1 MVYQE
6 LERSVCHGCRAMRQ
20 EAIKKELAQHF
31 KISEISLGRVL
42 GSGGF
47 GTVYESYF
55 RGERLAVKKLHNGT
69 KNKRAARES
78 FEAET
83 SVLNFHHPNIVRTL
97 AVTTYMESSY
107 VIMEYAGEKTLQS
120 VMDDISE
127 SMGLERRLRF
137 AQDIARALEFAHE
150 QGIAH
155 MDLKP
160 GNVIVTPDDRCKLA
174 DFGCCQAVEIN
185 DKPASPTKSNLTG
198 TYAYRAPELLRGESP
213 TTKADIYSY
222 GICLWQMMKRERP
235 YGNENQHVV
244 IFRVVADQL
253 RPKLTQE
260 TGEEEQYVNL
270 IKLCWQAEAKLRPSA
285 PEIVKQLTEV
295 ESLVKKAKGEKLR
308 TVEPLRERLFGVHLC
323 HLERAEL

>member
-1 MVYQE
+1 
-6 LERSVCHGCRAMRQ
+6 MRHDVV
-20 EAIKKELAQHF
+20 KKEIVQHL
-31 KISEISLGRVL
+31 KISELRLGRVL

-55 RGERLAVKKLHNGT
+55 RGERLAVKKLHNET
-69 KNKRAARES
+69 KNKRAAKES

-83 SVLNFHHPNIVRTL
+83 SVVNFHHPNIVRTL
-97 AVTTYMESSY
+97 VVTTYMESSY

-120 VMDDISE
+120 VINDISQA
-127 SMGLERRLRF
+127 MDLERRLRF
-137 AQDIARALEFAHE
+137 AEDIARALEFAHD

-160 GNVIVTPDDRCKLA
+160 GNVIVTQEDRCKLA
-174 DFGCCQAVEIN
+174 DFGCCQAVDIN

-198 TYAYRAPELLRGESP
+198 TYAYRAPELLRGECP

-253 RPKLTQE
+253 RPKLTKE
-260 TGEEEQYVNL
+260 TGEEKQYVNL

-285 PEIVKQLTEV
+285 PEIVKKLTEV
-295 ESLVKKAKGEKLR
+295 ESLLKKVKGEKLR
-308 TVEPLRERLFGVHLC
+308 TVDSLSERLLGFQICPLQ
-323 HLERAEL
+323 RAEL